1 MRGLYFKKKEIDRSG
16 DRAPV
21 DLLEKI
27 RGLVIELK
35 AKRNRI
41 ESQKLQ
47 YASKFEKKK
56 YNIVAATLNSSSAAG
71 LGASLFK
78 IKGVDEEMKELA
90 KRIEKVENL
99 KVGSKLTG

>member
-1 MRGLYFKKKEIDRSG
+1 MRGLYFKKKDIDRAG
-16 DRAPV
+16 DRPPV

-27 RGLVIELK
+27 RGLVGELK

-56 YNIVAATLNSSSAAG
+56 YNLDMNALNSTSAAG

-78 IKGVDEEMKELA
+78 IKGIDEEMKDLS
-90 KRIEKVENL
+90 KRIERVENL
-99 KVGSKLTG
+99 KVWR